1 MRLSGLDSKY
11 LKNRAID
18 SKTTFKNQKNFS
30 IKPCIRKS
38 KKNFFSDL
46 ELKKITDSKL
56 FQKTIKL
63 FLSDTCIQFPTIFFV
78 NNENVISDDFELAKT
93 FNSYFEK
100 ILIELGV
107 KEYENLDTNP
117 NSRSQDDVDITINI
131 YKNHSST
138 KIINIIV
145 SFESRLNINDIN
157 EFKIPKEMSNHNS
170 RRWECLI
177 IYLQKYVNSVQMFVM
192 QYLEIYGILKYQKN
206 KIFLKI

>member
-30 IKPCIRKS
+30 IKPYIRKS

-46 ELKKITDSKL
+46 ELNKITDNKL
-56 FQKTIKL
+56 FQKTVKL
-63 FLSDTCIQFPTIFFV
+63 LLSDTCIQFPTIFFV
-78 NNENVISDDFELAKT
+78 NNENVISDDFEFAET

-100 ILIELGV
+100 IPIELGV

-157 EFKIPKEMSNHNS
+157 ELKIPKEMSITTQEGGNV
-170 RRWECLI
+170 W
-177 IYLQKYVNSVQMFVM
+177 
-192 QYLEIYGILKYQKN
+192 
-206 KIFLKI
+206 